1 MDSLDNLFTTIAPI
15 AIGINNYA
23 ISAYYHDKTDFK
35 KARLEYIRR
44 DIVRMQKAIQQ
55 FDEFVIMGE

>member
-23 ISAYYHDKTDFK
+23 ISAYYHDNTDFK

-44 DIVRMQKAIQQ
+44 DIVRMMKALQQ
-55 FDEFVIMGE
+55 FDESVIMGE